1 MTQGAHK
8 ILTHVGYGFAELG
21 VSAIESFLRLYLLI
35 YLTSTIGL
43 SADLAGYAVSIGILW
58 DAFADPIMGKISDK
72 TRTKWGRRLPWIFAG
87 TPILALAFVF
97 IFFLT
102 PIANPN
108 HPWAIF
114 WEVTLLNILL
124 NTAMSMVSVPHLALG
139 NELQGDTT
147 QNRTAIYAWR
157 SAMTLFGFLVGI
169 LVPAVLNASGI
180 KLTRPELT
188 FAGIIAVICLFATAV
203 TLFSCRERSVDP
215 TTIYPENSVKIR
227 DLLRGKV
234 GKLMLAFF
242 IATFAQGLNSVL
254 AMYYYRFTLALDDQA
269 IGKILIVFV
278 LTLCATIPFWVSGA
292 KRVSKTTLI
301 GYGTAALGIIS
312 SIAYPMFPAGQLNGP
327 YLMAVVG
334 GCLLGSSGLLESL
347 LVDTAEDQKI
357 EAGTL
362 GVVFGL
368 WKFMA
373 KAARGIAI
381 AFGGKLLAIIGYTP
395 TSTPDS
401 AVLVNIAWLFG
412 PGVGVFFLL
421 TGILLVFEKNKN
433 SRV

>member
-1 MTQGAHK
+1 
-8 ILTHVGYGFAELG
+8 
-21 VSAIESFLRLYLLI
+21 
-35 YLTSTIGL
+35 
-43 SADLAGYAVSIGILW
+43 
-58 DAFADPIMGKISDK
+58 
-72 TRTKWGRRLPWIFAG
+72 
-87 TPILALAFVF
+87 
-97 IFFLT
+97 
-102 PIANPN
+102 
-108 HPWAIF
+108 
-114 WEVTLLNILL
+114 
-124 NTAMSMVSVPHLALG
+124 MSMVSVPHLALG
-139 NELQGDTT
+139 NELKGDTT

>member
-1 MTQGAHK
+1 
-8 ILTHVGYGFAELG
+8 
-21 VSAIESFLRLYLLI
+21 
-35 YLTSTIGL
+35 
-43 SADLAGYAVSIGILW
+43 
-58 DAFADPIMGKISDK
+58 
-72 TRTKWGRRLPWIFAG
+72 
-87 TPILALAFVF
+87 
-97 IFFLT
+97 
-102 PIANPN
+102 
-108 HPWAIF
+108 
-114 WEVTLLNILL
+114 
-124 NTAMSMVSVPHLALG
+124 
-139 NELQGDTT
+139 
-147 QNRTAIYAWR
+147 
-157 SAMTLFGFLVGI
+157 MTLFGFLVGI
-169 LVPAVLNASGI
+169 LVPSILNASGI
-180 KLTRPELT
+180 KLIRPELT

-203 TLFSCRERSVDP
+203 TLFSCREHDVDP
-215 TTIYPENSVKIR
+215 AALNSKNSLKIG
-227 DLLRGKV
+227 DVLRGRV

-278 LTLCATIPFWVSGA
+278 LTLCATIPFWVYGA

-301 GYGTAALGIIS
+301 GYGTAVLGIIGS
-312 SIAYPMFPAGQLNGP
+312 VAYPMFPSGQLNGP

-347 LVDTAEDQKI
+347 LVDTAEEQKI

-373 KAARGIAI
+373 KSARGIAI
-381 AFGGKLLAIIGYTP
+381 AFGGKLLAISGYTP